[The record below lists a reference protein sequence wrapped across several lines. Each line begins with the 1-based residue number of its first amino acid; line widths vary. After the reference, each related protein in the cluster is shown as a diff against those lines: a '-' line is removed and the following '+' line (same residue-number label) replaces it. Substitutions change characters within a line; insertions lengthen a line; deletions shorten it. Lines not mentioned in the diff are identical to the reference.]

1 MACIDGASGQEIAFT
16 NQRRI
21 AANAGFTFIPYPDV
35 TVKGGLRLFIPL
47 SFSFERLTLSLAA
60 LAFGFIRLVFLPD
73 TPGCGFNLCFGT
85 QFKRVD
91 SAMFR
96 TAPDNIAVSRMKPFP
111 ANFAL
116 TAR

>member
-60 LAFGFIRLVFLPD
+60 LAFGFIRLVFLFD
-73 TPGCGFNLCFGT
+73 TPGCGFNLSLA
-85 QFKRVD
+85 R
-91 SAMFR
+91 SFR
-96 TAPDNIAVSRMKPFP
+96 A
-111 ANFAL
+111 
-116 TAR
+116 

>member
-1 MACIDGASGQEIAFT
+1 MACIDGASGQEVAFT

-35 TVKGGLRLFIPL
+35 TVKSGLRLFIPL
-47 SFSFERLTLSLAA
+47 SFSFERLKLSLAA
-60 LAFGFIRLVFLPD
+60 LAFGFIRLVFLLD
-73 TPGCGFNLCFGT
+73 TPGCGFNLFFGT
-85 QFKRVD
+85 QFQSVD

-96 TAPDNIAVSRMKPFP
+96 TTPDNVAISRMKPFA